1 MLEELKRT
9 MSKCLDCFHQELD
22 ACSKATQWIVPIFT
36 VTQPFPVN
44 FLQKKTFR
52 SLATITEIYG
62 EFSDEDV
69 LAEFFDCGDHW
80 KAAKVDSKQTN
91 RWTAL

>member
-1 MLEELKRT
+1 M
-9 MSKCLDCFHQELD
+9 
-22 ACSKATQWIVPIFT
+22 
-36 VTQPFPVN
+36 N
-44 FLQKKTFR
+44 FLHKKTFR
-52 SLATITEIYG
+52 SLATITAIYG
-62 EFSDEDV
+62 EFSDEDI